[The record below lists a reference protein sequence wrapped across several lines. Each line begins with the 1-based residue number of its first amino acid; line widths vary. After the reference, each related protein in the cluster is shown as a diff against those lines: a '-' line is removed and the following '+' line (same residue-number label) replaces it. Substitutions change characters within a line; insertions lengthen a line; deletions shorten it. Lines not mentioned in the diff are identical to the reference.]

1 MKKYSYTILLA
12 ASFLVVLI
20 AWSSGALVLENH
32 ASGTP
37 TGQTDTTW
45 EEPTALARLPLDRL
59 SQAARREPEP
69 VTEKEPPKMP
79 KPEEEKP
86 REPVFYKAGVSYFQD
101 ALFIGD
107 SRTVGLS
114 EYGDLG
120 EAEVFADSGMNL
132 YVIYKKQ
139 LAVTSGEKRKLEE
152 VLTERQFGKIYLM
165 LGINELGYSYEK
177 TVERY
182 KELLERMRE
191 LQPDAIF
198 FLEANLHISQRK
210 SETSEVYNNESID
223 RFNQAVKQ
231 MADGKTS
238 FYIDVNEIFDDE
250 NGNLDQKYTA
260 DDAHVLGKYYA
271 DWVEWILTKAVKTT
285 PGAQR

>member
-1 MKKYSYTILLA
+1 MKKYTYTILLA
-12 ASFLVVLI
+12 TSFLAVLI
-20 AWSSGALVLENH
+20 AWQSGALVLENH
-32 ASGTP
+32 ASGKP
-37 TGQTDTTW
+37 TGQMDESW
-45 EEPTALARLPLDRL
+45 EEPVALARLSLDRL
-59 SQAARREPEP
+59 SQAGTQKPELAIEKEPQREPE
-69 VTEKEPPKMP
+69 EKK
-79 KPEEEKP
+79 EES
-86 REPVFYKAGVSYFQD
+86 VFYKAGVSYFQD

-177 TVERY
+177 TVTRY

-191 LQPDAIF
+191 LQPNAIF

-223 RFNQAVKQ
+223 RFNQAVEQ
-231 MADGKTS
+231 LADGKTS
-238 FYIDVNEIFDDE
+238 FYIDVNEVFDDE
-250 NGNLDQKYTA
+250 DGNLDQKYTA

-271 DWVEWILTKAVKTT
+271 DWVEWILTKAVKTK
-285 PGAQR
+285 PVAQH